1 MTRQE
6 NNSTCIP
13 PNNVYSL
20 IFTSEGSKIGRVY
33 SVNRVVTVNIFNPKN
48 TGISDLFMLIS
59 ISRATPWT
67 RLTFDPSEVK
77 TGLFYTRDN

>member
-13 PNNVYSL
+13 PNKVYSL

-33 SVNRVVTVNIFNPKN
+33 SVNRVVTVNIFNQKNN

-67 RLTFDPSEVK
+67 RLTFFFFFFIVV
-77 TGLFYTRDN
+77 